1 MAKNKPIKVIVDTNI
16 WISFIISRKLSSLDF
31 LLYSGKLRI
40 IMSHNLISEIESTLE
55 KPKLQKYFLA
65 KGLEEMLIAFDPF
78 IDFVETKNKVKLCR
92 DPKDD
97 FLLGLAKDGKAD
109 YIITG
114 DKDLLDLIKFR
125 KTKIITISDFLD
137 INFDSIS
144 IPHT

>member
-1 MAKNKPIKVIVDTNI
+1 MARNKPIRVIVDTNI
-16 WISFIISRKLSSLDF
+16 WISFIISRKLSALDF
-31 LLYSGKLRI
+31 LLYSGKVRI
-40 IMSHNLISEIESTLE
+40 LMGHDLISEIERTVE

-65 KGLEEMLIAFDPF
+65 KGLEEMLVNFDPY

-97 FLLGLAKDGKAD
+97 FLLELAKDGKAG

-114 DKDLLDLIKFR
+114 DKDLLDLVKFR

-137 INFDSIS
+137 LNFDF
-144 IPHT
+144 